1 MPLVDFAKDVNDLL
15 LDVYGR
21 SVVYTA
27 TVSSPAAAP
36 RTISGIFDR
45 HHEVIL
51 QEVKGSELDAPG
63 VSTTMP
69 VVTVRLADLP
79 AAPAMGDRVAID
91 AETFRVWDIQPDGHG
106 QADLILR
113 IVT

>member
-1 MPLVDFAKDVNDLL
+1 MSLVNFATDVNDIL
-15 LDVYGR
+15 LDVYAR

-27 TVSSPAAAP
+27 MVSSPVSAP
-36 RTISGIFDR
+36 RTIKGIFDR

-69 VVTVRLADLP
+69 VLTVRLADLP
-79 AAPAMGDRVAID
+79 AAPLMGDRVGID
-91 AETFRVWDIQPDGHG
+91 AETFRVWDIQPDGQG
-106 QADLILR
+106 QADLIMRL
-113 IVT
+113 VT